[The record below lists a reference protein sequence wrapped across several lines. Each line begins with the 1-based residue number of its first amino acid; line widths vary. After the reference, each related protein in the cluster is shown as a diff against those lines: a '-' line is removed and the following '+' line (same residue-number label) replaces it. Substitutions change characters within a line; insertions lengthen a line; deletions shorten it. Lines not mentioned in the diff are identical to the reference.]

1 MCLNPINVLS
11 LFDGISCGQIALKRC
26 GIEVNNYFSSEID
39 KNAIKVTQYNFPE
52 TVQLGDVCGWKNW
65 NIDWSSIDLLIG
77 GSPCQGFSF
86 AGKMLNFQD
95 VRSKLFFEFVDILNH
110 LKQQNKKIKFL
121 LENVNMKEEYKS
133 IISKELSVEP
143 VFINSR
149 IVSAQDR
156 KRLYWS
162 NFTILPLEDKG
173 ISVKGIIGNEN
184 LIGAMRGRRVLNGKR
199 SDNNRNVPIEQYIE
213 CRKDNK
219 SNCITTVSKDNV
231 VVSAKERFYLAKTN
245 REKWRYLLPE
255 ECEQLQTISVGY
267 TDVGISKSAR
277 IKLIGN
283 SWTVDVIGHILTS
296 MVTDQEVY

>member
-1 MCLNPINVLS
+1 
-11 LFDGISCGQIALKRC
+11 
-26 GIEVNNYFSSEID
+26 
-39 KNAIKVTQYNFPE
+39 
-52 TVQLGDVCGWKNW
+52 
-65 NIDWSSIDLLIG
+65 
-77 GSPCQGFSF
+77 
-86 AGKMLNFQD
+86 
-95 VRSKLFFEFVDILNH
+95 
-110 LKQQNKKIKFL
+110 
-121 LENVNMKEEYKS
+121 MKEEYKS

-283 SWTVDVIGHILTS
+283 SWTVDVICHILTS
-296 MVTDQEVY
+296 MVTE

>member
-296 MVTDQEVY
+296 MVTE

>member
-1 MCLNPINVLS
+1 MNPINVLS

-52 TVQLGDVCGWKNW
+52 TVQLGDICGWRNW
-65 NIDWSSIDLLIG
+65 SIDWSSIDLLLG

-121 LENVNMKEEYKS
+121 LENVNMKEEYKNV
-133 IISKELSVEP
+133 ISKELGVEP

-162 NFTILPLEDKG
+162 NFIILPLEDKN
-173 ISVKGIIGNEN
+173 ISVKSIIGNEN

-199 SDNNRNVPIEQYIE
+199 SDNDRKVPIEQYIE
-213 CRKDNK
+213 CRNDDK

-231 VVSAKERFYLAKTN
+231 VVSTKERFYLAKTN

-277 IKLIGN
+277 IKLVGN
-283 SWTVDVIGHILTS
+283 SWTVDVICHILTS
-296 MVTDQEVY
+296 MVTE

>member
-1 MCLNPINVLS
+1 MNPINVLS

-245 REKWRYLLPE
+245 REKMALLTTRRVRTAANNFSWIHR
-255 ECEQLQTISVGY
+255 C
-267 TDVGISKSAR
+267 R
-277 IKLIGN
+277 NIKKRE
-283 SWTVDVIGHILTS
+283 D
-296 MVTDQEVY
+296 

>member
-1 MCLNPINVLS
+1 MNPINVLS

-52 TVQLGDVCGWKNW
+52 TVQLGDICGWRNW
-65 NIDWSSIDLLIG
+65 SIDWASIDLLLG

-121 LENVNMKEEYKS
+121 LENVNMKEEYKNV
-133 IISKELSVEP
+133 ISKELSVEP

-149 IVSAQDR
+149 VVSAQDR

-162 NFTILPLEDKG
+162 NFIILPLEDKN
-173 ISVKGIIGNEN
+173 ISVKSIIGNEN

-199 SDNNRNVPIEQYIE
+199 SDNDRKVPIEQYIE
-213 CRKDNK
+213 CRKDDK

-231 VVSAKERFYLAKTN
+231 VVSTKERFYLAKTN

-255 ECEQLQTISVGY
+255 ECEQLQTIPVGY

-277 IKLIGN
+277 VKLVGN
-283 SWTVDVIGHILTS
+283 SWTVDVICHILTS
-296 MVTDQEVY
+296 MVTE